1 MMKMKTKMINIIYYN
16 ILYWIM
22 SKCFELDNFTKDD
35 RIKLSKELTIYCSN
49 DIGKKYQCKYI
60 KKYILYAFDIQ
71 DKYILL
77 PFSYSYQHNHNN
89 NYNKFTRTK
98 YVCNI
103 KLTHSQKKIK
113 DETYDILNRTKSI
126 ILACNCGFGK
136 TIYSIFL
143 CYKLK
148 YKALIQVHRINLMI
162 QWENAIKNT
171 CNDAK
176 VQLLTS
182 SNEIQHDCDF
192 YIINMINTSKRNK
205 DEFKDIGILIC
216 DEIHL
221 LCTEVYSKTLYSFQP
236 KYLIGLSATPFKN
249 DGSSRLLELYFGPEV
264 IFKHLYRPFNIY
276 SFYSNYIPKYKINN
290 KSIDW
295 NSVLEDLDNNEEL
308 FDLYIKVIQYF
319 STRNI
324 LVLVKRINIGK

>member
-1 MMKMKTKMINIIYYN
+1 M
-16 ILYWIM
+16 
-22 SKCFELDNFTKDD
+22 
-35 RIKLSKELTIYCSN
+35 
-49 DIGKKYQCKYI
+49 
-60 KKYILYAFDIQ
+60 
-71 DKYILL
+71 
-77 PFSYSYQHNHNN
+77 
-89 NYNKFTRTK
+89 
-98 YVCNI
+98 
-103 KLTHSQKKIK
+103 
-113 DETYDILNRTKSI
+113 
-126 ILACNCGFGK
+126 
-136 TIYSIFL
+136 

-324 LVLVKRINIGK
+324 LVLVKRINIGKKIYNKLKELNENVDLFVRSQAKFNYDCRILVSSYSKSGVGFDFPKMNTLLLASDIKENLIQYLGRVCRLEDNIPMVIDVVFFKFFPLLKHWYNRKDVYSKCGGIIKNIANCFPELFEK